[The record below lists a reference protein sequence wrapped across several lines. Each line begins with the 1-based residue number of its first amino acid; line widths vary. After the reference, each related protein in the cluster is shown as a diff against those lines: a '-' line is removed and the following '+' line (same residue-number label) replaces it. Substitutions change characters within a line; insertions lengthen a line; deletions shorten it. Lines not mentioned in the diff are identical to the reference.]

1 MAGSRATRELTLG
14 TLSYPRPRPDPVRLT
29 SPLEPVPD
37 LRIPVLLEQRQKCLL
52 DRRVVLVQPLDLGFG
67 HDGPVDQ
74 GGLDGDLHELVGHSF
89 GGRVDVTKYGW
100 IGV

>member
-1 MAGSRATRELTLG
+1 
-14 TLSYPRPRPDPVRLT
+14 VRLT